1 MTTQEH
7 LTIDGMQ
14 IPLYR
19 VHTAIIGSGAAGL
32 NCAEH
37 LRDLLGPEAEIAIF
51 TSILGGGASHCSGS
65 DKQTYWRL
73 GSVDGAGDSPLD
85 MAKTISAGGCMHGD
99 HALAE
104 AEGSAPEFFHLVRN
118 GVPFPQ
124 TALGSFVGYRT
135 DHDPLPRATSAGP
148 WTSRFMVRMALK
160 RVRALGIPLHNSCE
174 TVALITTGEGAEQRC
189 AGVVI
194 VDRSRRHEENYGLA
208 VVAAT
213 NVVMATGGPGEL
225 YFGSVYPRSQ
235 MGAHGVCFEAGI
247 VANNLT
253 ESQFGLA
260 SISPRWNLSGTYQ
273 QVLPA
278 YYSTDQQGGD
288 ERDFLATVLTDP
300 DERLL
305 AIFRKGYQWPF
316 NPRLVAPPESS
327 AVDMLVERETR
338 AGRRVWMD
346 FRRNPVEPLDIQALP
361 AEARDYLVKSGGTG
375 ATPYERLLQ
384 MNPAAIDLYNQW
396 HLDLSRQPLEVRV
409 CAQHNNGGFAV
420 DAWWE
425 SSLPHLFVIGEQ
437 AGTHGVTRP
446 GGSALNSGQVGG
458 LRAAQHIARR
468 HAQDGSAGF
477 PACASAASPGTGWK
491 ACAPR
496 EAEEMLVRLRNYAER
511 AGQAPEGVRAG
522 RAWVQR
528 QVSNNAGVLRRLDTL
543 PEACAQAREKWLEI
557 RARGVR
563 LDGPQDAYR
572 ALYLERLAL
581 AGWGYLEA
589 ARAYGETGGGS
600 RGSYLIV
607 DPAEP
612 PAHPAFPEL
621 TVRPDNSALR
631 GLVVELR
638 FDGASWQHTVVPVRP
653 LPEQNTW
660 FEAVWR
666 EYREGKVWE

>member
-1 MTTQEH
+1 MTTSEH
-7 LTIDGMQ
+7 LTLDGIQ
-14 IPLYR
+14 IPAYR
-19 VHTAIIGSGAAGL
+19 LHTAIIGSGAAGL

-51 TSILGGGASHCSGS
+51 TSILYGGASHCSGS

-73 GSVDGAGDSPLD
+73 GAVDGAADSPLD

-104 AEGSAPEFFHLVRN
+104 AEGSVQEFFHLVRN

-124 TALGSFVGYRT
+124 TRLGSFVGYRT

-148 WTSRFMVRMALK
+148 WTSRFMVRCALQ
-160 RVRALGIPLHNSCE
+160 RVRALGIPIYNSCE
-174 TVALITTGEGAEQRC
+174 TVGLITLGEGATKRC
-189 AGVVI
+189 AGVII
-194 VDRSRRHEENYGLA
+194 VDRNRRHQENFGLA
-208 VVAAT
+208 VVLAT

-235 MGAHGVCFEAGI
+235 MGAHGVCFEAGL

-260 SISPRWNLSGTYQ
+260 SVSPRWNLSGTYQ

-278 YYSTDQQGGD
+278 YYSTDPDSGD
-288 ERDFLATVLTDP
+288 QRDFLAEVFTDRA
-300 DERLL
+300 ERLL

-316 NPRLVAPPESS
+316 NPKLVAPPESS
-327 AVDMLVERETR
+327 AVDMLVEQETR
-338 AGRRVWMD
+338 AGRQVWMD
-346 FRRNPVEPLDIQALP
+346 FRRNPVEPLDLQTLP
-361 AEARDYLVKSGGTG
+361 AEARDYLLKSGGTG

-384 MNPAAIDLYNQW
+384 MNPAAIDLYKQW
-396 HLDLSRQPLEVRV
+396 HVDLAQQPLQIRV

-458 LRAAQHIARR
+458 LRAAQRIARR
-468 HAQDGSAGF
+468 YTEQNLT
-477 PACASAASPGTGWK
+477 ASADSAS
-491 ACAPR
+491 CATR
-496 EAEEMLVRLRNYAER
+496 QLEEMLGRLQRYATQWRTGEQSVREA
-511 AGQAPEGVRAG
+511 

-543 PEACAQAREKWLEI
+543 PEACEDMRNKWLEI
-557 RARGVR
+557 RERGLR

-589 ARAYGETGGGS
+589 ARAYGEAGGGS

-607 DPAEP
+607 DPQEP
-612 PAHPAFPEL
+612 AVHPAFPEL
-621 TVRPDNSALR
+621 TMRPDNP
-631 GLVVELR
+631 ELR
-638 FDGASWQHTVVPVRP
+638 DQVIELWFEGDRWGSQTTPVRP

-666 EYREGKVWE
+666 EYREGKVWA

>member
-1 MTTQEH
+1 MATQAS
-7 LTIDGMQ
+7 LTIDGIQ

-19 VHTAIIGSGAAGL
+19 LHTAIIGSGAAGL

-37 LRDLLGPEAEIAIF
+37 LRELLGPEAEIAIF
-51 TSILGGGASHCSGS
+51 TSILYGGASHCSGS

-73 GSVDGAGDSPLD
+73 GAVDGAADSPLD

-104 AEGSAPEFFHLVRN
+104 AEGSVQEFFHLVRN

-124 TALGSFVGYRT
+124 TRLGSFVGYRT

-148 WTSRFMVRMALK
+148 WTSRFMVRCALD
-160 RVRALGIPLHNSCE
+160 RVRALEIPLYNSCE
-174 TVALITTGEGAEQRC
+174 AVGLITVGEGAAKRC

-194 VDRSRRHEENYGLA
+194 VDRNRRHSESYGLA
-208 VVAAT
+208 VVLAN

-235 MGAHGVCFEAGI
+235 MGAHGVCFEAGL

-260 SISPRWNLSGTYQ
+260 SVSPRWNLSGTYQ

-288 ERDFLATVLTDP
+288 ERDFLAEVLP
-300 DERLL
+300 VESERLL

-316 NPRLVAPPESS
+316 NPKLVAPPESS

-346 FRRNPVEPLDIQALP
+346 FRRNPVEPLHLQALP
-361 AEARDYLVKSGGTG
+361 AEARDYLLKSGGTG

-384 MNPAAIDLYNQW
+384 MNPAAIDLYKQW
-396 HLDLSRQPLEVRV
+396 HVDLARQPLEIRV

-425 SSLPHLFVIGEQ
+425 SSLPHLFIIGEQ

-458 LRAAQHIARR
+458 LRAAQRIGRCYAQSDQGEISGWET
-468 HAQDGSAGF
+468 HAA
-477 PACASAASPGTGWK
+477 
-491 ACAPR
+491 R
-496 EAEEMLVRLRNYAER
+496 EAEGILERLRQYAAQ
-511 AGQAPEGVRAG
+511 AGQAEQSVREA

-528 QVSNNAGVLRRLDTL
+528 QVSNHAGVLRRLDTL
-543 PEACAQAREKWLEI
+543 PAACEQMREKWLAI
-557 RARGVR
+557 RERGLR
-563 LDGPQDAYR
+563 LDSPQDAYR
-572 ALYLERLAL
+572 VLYLERLVL

-589 ARAYGETGGGS
+589 ARAYGEAGGGS

-607 DPAEP
+607 DPQQ
-612 PAHPAFPEL
+612 PAVHPAFPEL
-621 TVRPDNSALR
+621 TVRPDNPQLR
-631 GLVVELR
+631 NQVIELWFAGDR
-638 FDGASWQHTVVPVRP
+638 WESQITPVRP

-666 EYREGKVWE
+666 EYREGKVWQ

>member
-1 MTTQEH
+1 MTIEH
-7 LTIDGMQ
+7 LTIHGIQ

-19 VHTAIIGSGAAGL
+19 IHTAIIGSGAAAL

-73 GSVDGAGDSPLD
+73 GAVDGAADSPLD

-104 AEGSAPEFFHLVRN
+104 AEGSVQEFFHLVRN

-124 TALGSFVGYRT
+124 TKLGSFVGYRT

-148 WTSRFMVRMALK
+148 WTSRFMVRCALK
-160 RVRALGIPLHNSCE
+160 RVRALGIPIYNSCE
-174 TVALITTGEGAEQRC
+174 TVGLITTGEGAEKRC

-194 VDRSRRHEENYGLA
+194 VDRNRRHEDNFGLA

-278 YYSTDQQGGD
+278 YYSTNQNGGD
-288 ERDFLATVLTDP
+288 ERDFLAEVLTDES
-300 DERLL
+300 ERLL

-316 NPRLVAPPESS
+316 NPKLVAPPESS

-346 FRRNPVEPLDIQALP
+346 FRRNPVEPLDINALP
-361 AEARDYLVKSGGTG
+361 AEARDYLIKSGGTG

-396 HLDLSRQPLEVRV
+396 HLDLAKEPLEIRV

-425 SSLPHLFVIGEQ
+425 SSLPHLFIIGEQ

-458 LRAAQHIARR
+458 LRAAQHIAHRY
-468 HAQDGSAGF
+468 AEEEPLGSASF
-477 PACASAASPGTGWK
+477 QACVSELLS
-491 ACAPR
+491 
-496 EAEEMLVRLRNYAER
+496 RLQHYAER
-511 AGQAPEGVRAG
+511 AATAPESVREVRA
-522 RAWVQR
+522 WIQR
-528 QVSNNAGVLRRLDTL
+528 QVTNNAGVLRRLDTL
-543 PEACAQAREKWLEI
+543 PEACAELRERWEAI
-557 RARGVR
+557 REQGVR
-563 LDGPQDAYR
+563 LDGPRDAYR

-607 DPAEP
+607 DPSEAP
-612 PAHPAFPEL
+612 VHPAFPEL
-621 TVRPDNSALR
+621 TVRPDNPALR
-631 GLVVELR
+631 EQVVELVFEGGR
-638 FDGASWQHTVVPVRP
+638 WAHRVSPVRP

-666 EYREGKVWE
+666 DYREGVVWE

>member
-1 MTTQEH
+1 
-7 LTIDGMQ
+7 
-14 IPLYR
+14 
-19 VHTAIIGSGAAGL
+19 
-32 NCAEH
+32 
-37 LRDLLGPEAEIAIF
+37 
-51 TSILGGGASHCSGS
+51 
-65 DKQTYWRL
+65 
-73 GSVDGAGDSPLD
+73 
-85 MAKTISAGGCMHGD
+85 MHGD

-104 AEGSAPEFFHLVRN
+104 AEGSVPEFFHLVRN

-124 TALGSFVGYRT
+124 TRLGSFVGYRT

-160 RVRALGIPLHNSCE
+160 RVRALGVPIHNSCE
-174 TVALITTGEGAEQRC
+174 TVGLITAGEGAERRC

-194 VDRSRRHEENYGLA
+194 VDRSRRHEENFGLA

-225 YFGSVYPRSQ
+225 YFSSVYPRSQ
-235 MGAHGVCFEAGI
+235 MGAHGVCFEAGV

-278 YYSTDQQGGD
+278 YYSTDQNARAAAHGSD
-288 ERDFLATVLTDP
+288 ERDFLAAVLTDP

-316 NPRLVAPPESS
+316 NPKLVAPPESS

-375 ATPYERLLQ
+375 ATPYERLAQ
-384 MNPAAIDLYNQW
+384 MNPAAIDLYHQW
-396 HLDLSRQPLEVRV
+396 HLDLSREPLEVRV

-458 LRAAQHIARR
+458 LRAAQHIARKYAER
-468 HAQDGSAGF
+468 STGETPVPPQ
-477 PACASAASPGTGWK
+477 AA
-491 ACAPR
+491 
-496 EAEEMLVRLRNYAER
+496 AEILERLRHYAER
-511 AGQAPEGVRAG
+511 AGDAREGVREG

-543 PEACAQAREKWLEI
+543 AEACAQAREKWRAI
-557 RARGVR
+557 RAGGVR

-589 ARAYGETGGGS
+589 ARAYGATGGGS

-607 DPAEP
+607 DPAEAP
-612 PAHPAFPEL
+612 VHPAFPEL
-621 TVRPDNSALR
+621 TVRPDNPDLR
-631 GLVVELR
+631 GQVVELR
-638 FDGASWQHTVVPVRP
+638 FDGETWQHNIVPVRP

-666 EYREGKVWE
+666 EYREGRVWE

>member
-1 MTTQEH
+1 MSTHEH
-7 LTIDGMQ
+7 LTIDGVS
-14 IPLYR
+14 IPLFR

-37 LRDLLGPEAEIAIF
+37 LHDLLGPEAEIAVF

-73 GSVDGAGDSPLD
+73 GAVDGAADSPLD

-104 AEGSAPEFFHLVRN
+104 AEGSVQEFFHLVRN

-124 TALGSFVGYRT
+124 TKLGSFVGYQT
-135 DHDPLPRATSAGP
+135 DHDLLPRATSAGP
-148 WTSRFMVRMALK
+148 WTSRFMVRCALQ
-160 RVRALGIPLHNSCE
+160 RLRALGIPIHNSCE
-174 TVALITTGEGAEQRC
+174 TVGLITTGEGAERRC

-194 VDRSRRHEENYGLA
+194 VDRNRRHEDNYGLA
-208 VVAAT
+208 IVAAT

-260 SISPRWNLSGTYQ
+260 SVSPRWNLSGTYQ

-278 YYSTDQQGGD
+278 YYSTDQSGGE
-288 ERDFLATVLTDP
+288 ERDFLAEVLTDES
-300 DERLL
+300 ERLL

-316 NPRLVAPPESS
+316 NPQLVAPPESS

-346 FRRNPVEPLDIQALP
+346 FRRNPVEPLDLNALP
-361 AEARDYLVKSGGTG
+361 AEARDYLLKSGGTG

-396 HLDLSRQPLEVRV
+396 HLDLSKQPLEIRV

-468 HAQDGSAGF
+468 YAATEESA
-477 PACASAASPGTGWK
+477 GWK
-491 ACAPR
+491 ACATR
-496 EAEEMLVRLRNYAER
+496 EAAELLERLQHYAER
-511 AGQAPEGVRAG
+511 AGEAVESVREA
-522 RAWVQR
+522 RAWVQQ
-528 QVSNNAGVLRRLDTL
+528 QVTNNAGVLRRLDAL
-543 PEACAQAREKWLEI
+543 PEACAELREKWRAI
-557 RARGVR
+557 REQGLR

-589 ARAYGETGGGS
+589 ARAYGEAGGGS

-607 DPAEP
+607 DPAEAP
-612 PAHPAFPEL
+612 VHPDFPEL
-621 TVRPDNSALR
+621 TARADNPALR
-631 GLVVELR
+631 EQVIEIT
-638 FDGASWQHTVVPVRP
+638 FDGDHWRHTLAPVRP